1 VHTLWFPLSKAQ
13 AVANKQEARRR
24 VQAFLDLQS
33 SSIAIFTD
41 GAHHEDSDR
50 TACAVFSPALGVE
63 QAWRLRPGSSIF
75 TAEVLA
81 IKKALD
87 LVYEKDE
94 ETSDVLVCIDSQAAI
109 RALSSPSPE
118 PEESVWTTL
127 NTIRN
132 LKSSGTR
139 VTLVWIPS
147 HVGIPGNE
155 RADKL
160 ASDACQDPNVAV
172 LSLPLS
178 STEQFSLYKKE
189 WKDDLIKLLK
199 RKERMAVSFRESP
212 GRVPWQF
219 VKERQCASRYTN
231 SDQATTG

>member
-1 VHTLWFPLSKAQ
+1 MCSFQPRSGCGTSLATTH
-13 AVANKQEARRR
+13 
-24 VQAFLDLQS
+24 
-33 SSIAIFTD
+33 
-41 GAHHEDSDR
+41 
-50 TACAVFSPALGVE
+50 
-63 QAWRLRPGSSIF
+63 GSSIF

-178 STEQFSLYKKE
+178 STEQFSLY
-189 WKDDLIKLLK
+189 
-199 RKERMAVSFRESP
+199 
-212 GRVPWQF
+212 
-219 VKERQCASRYTN
+219 
-231 SDQATTG
+231 